1 MILVAQHIYQLS
13 IFFIKKNKNLRVQ
26 ERGVSGCLRS
36 PKTRKKEL
44 FSTFFTLLVI
54 SCAHMK
60 VFYR

>member
-1 MILVAQHIYQLS
+1 MILVAQHIHQLS

-26 ERGVSGCLRS
+26 ERVVSGCLRS

-44 FSTFFTLLVI
+44 FSTFFTLLVK